1 MKMII
6 NNTCF
11 STDPQ
16 HADILNR
23 HMVDLGEFGV
33 QEEILFRGKING
45 RYFILLLTQK
55 NSQGVWNYRSIH
67 AFSSVRDHHVMGGLC
82 RHVDIYTS
90 LAGTIFAPA
99 EKLLI
104 PDLDYDP
111 AIWKPE
117 RIVAFLIVPEEGQT
131 YEYLST
137 IGRWEIIDEIFGLK
151 NIVSGKCSAIRMV

>member
-55 NSQGVWNYRSIH
+55 NSQGVWNYRSI
-67 AFSSVRDHHVMGGLC
+67 
-82 RHVDIYTS
+82 YTS
-90 LAGTIFAPA
+90 VAGTILASA

-111 AIWKPE
+111 VIWNPE
-117 RIVAFLIVPEEGQT
+117 RIVAFLIVPEGQT
-131 YEYLST
+131 YER
-137 IGRWEIIDEIFGLK
+137 IA
-151 NIVSGKCSAIRMV
+151 SGM